1 MRISIRKPAISSFA
15 SLLVPMV
22 CAAHEPI
29 TTKLTWTQEIS
40 RIVYKHCVSCHR
52 EGGAAPMS
60 LINYD
65 EARPWA
71 KAIRDEVAER
81 RMPPWGAVKGF
92 GQFRDDASLT
102 DPEIEML
109 VLWVEGGAPKGDDIY
124 LPSVPK
130 PEVPKPAPIAR
141 GITVLGETTLERAI
155 TAVGIA
161 PHEMSPGESMQ
172 IIARLP
178 DGTVENLLWLRNT
191 RKEWERVFQFREPIP
206 LPKGTLLS
214 VHSGEAVLLTA
225 GSTQKAADRKTTG
238 SGAMQ
243 P

>member
-1 MRISIRKPAISSFA
+1 MLRPIPNLATSF
-15 SLLVPMV
+15 LLLPLLGS
-22 CAAHEPI
+22 AHEPI

-40 RIVYKHCVSCHR
+40 RIVYKHCVSCHH

-60 LINYD
+60 LITYD

-92 GQFRDDASLT
+92 GQFRNDQSLA

-124 LPSVPK
+124 LPRVP
-130 PEVPKPAPIAR
+130 EFPAVSKSAPPTR
-141 GITVLGETTLERAI
+141 GIMVNGETTLTHSINAK
-155 TAVGIA
+155 GIV
-161 PHEMSPGESMQ
+161 PQEMPPGASMQ

-178 DGTVENLLWLRNT
+178 DGSVENLLWLRNT
-191 RKEWERVFQFREPIP
+191 RTEWDRAFYFRQPML
-206 LPKGTLLS
+206 LPKGTLIA
-214 VHSGEAVLLTA
+214 VHSSVPAVILTGESQTA
-225 GSTQKAADRKTTG
+225 SKRSKNDR
-238 SGAMQ
+238 
-243 P
+243 